1 MASTRTHTQ
10 DVEIQPYTT
19 FHVEV
24 ARTERLSPNFLR
36 VTFTGDALDRFA
48 DNGADQRIKLVVPLP
63 GTGLADFPD
72 GPDWYGRWR
81 ALPDERRNPLR
92 TYTVRAVRQDL
103 RELDVDFVLHGDGGP
118 ASRWANAARP
128 GTPAAVVGPDARHP
142 GPHGGR
148 EWTPP
153 PDASRLLLAGDETAV
168 PAICAIAESLSGD
181 VPATILLEVPQ
192 AEDILDLRTRP
203 GVEITWLPRDG
214 AAHGDALI
222 PAVREA
228 TGAPARTM
236 ASNPATN
243 PAVNPAVNPA
253 ETGDLNDIDVDRDL
267 LWEVPDPTAAAACD
281 GLYAWLAGEAAMVKT
296 LRRHLVQQV
305 GVDRRA
311 VAFMG
316 YWRLGRAEAN

>member
-1 MASTRTHTQ
+1 MANTRTQAQ
-10 DVEIQPYTT
+10 DVEIQPYAT

-24 ARTERLSPNFLR
+24 ARTERLGPNFLR
-36 VTFTGDALDRFA
+36 ITFTGDALDHFA

-128 GTPAAVVGPDARHP
+128 GAPAAVVGPDARHP

-153 PDASRLLLAGDETAV
+153 SNASRLLLAGDETAV
-168 PAICAIAESLSGD
+168 PAICAIAESLTGD
-181 VPATILLEVPQ
+181 VPATILLEVP
-192 AEDILDLRTRP
+192 ESGDVLDVPARP
-203 GVEITWLPRDG
+203 GVDVAWLPRDG
-214 AAHGDALI
+214 AAHGEKLVA
-222 PAVREA
+222 AVREA
-228 TGAPARTM
+228 TAKLAHAPA
-236 ASNPATN
+236 PA
-243 PAVNPAVNPA
+243 AL
-253 ETGDLNDIDVDRDL
+253 DDIDVDRDL
-267 LWEVPDPTAAAACD
+267 LWEVPEPAAAAACD
-281 GLYAWLAGEAAMVKT
+281 GLYAWLAGEAAVVKT
-296 LRRHLVQQV
+296 LRRHLVQEI